1 MCPAFTSAGTSALP
15 TKPLDP
21 VTRIFIAI
29 PIDFLRLKHKNKR
42 CQNATQAPALGQAV
56 EKFKTVFCYKT
67 SVTRLSLIHQSARLL
82 ALSAQPMARHSSAGY
97 NSLVSLS
104 SQTARVKVLFFG
116 RLREI
121 VGHSEDS
128 VELPDG
134 APIEALFSHYGAN
147 HPELARFR
155 PSLVASRNQEF
166 AAWSTPLHSG
176 DEVAFLPPV
185 SGG

>member
-1 MCPAFTSAGTSALP
+1 
-15 TKPLDP
+15 
-21 VTRIFIAI
+21 
-29 PIDFLRLKHKNKR
+29 
-42 CQNATQAPALGQAV
+42 
-56 EKFKTVFCYKT
+56 
-67 SVTRLSLIHQSARLL
+67 
-82 ALSAQPMARHSSAGY
+82 MARSSSAGY

-116 RLREI
+116 RLKEI
-121 VGHSEDS
+121 VGQGEDS

-134 APIEALFSHYGAN
+134 APIEALFSLYGAS

-155 PSLVASRNQEF
+155 ASLVASRNQEF
-166 AAWSTPLHSG
+166 AAWNTPLHSG